1 MLHVTIGSMITASTH
16 DIAAYRV
23 SFFFGPEPVEGKAEV
38 LACVFNVKK
47 RSWKAGIQVAV
58 EISNR
63 QLSAVERTI
72 QWTDRLA
79 KSLVA
84 VEPQERFDYQERS
97 GDVFVQAVCRC
108 KLDLQ
113 LMAGLTQDS
122 HRILAEELRVEL
134 DQAISKHPE
143 YIISDILDELDLTP

>member
-1 MLHVTIGSMITASTH
+1 MH

-47 RSWKAGIQVAV
+47 RSWRAGIQVAV

-63 QLSAVERTI
+63 QLSALGQTI
-72 QWTDRLA
+72 HLTDRLA
-79 KSLVA
+79 KSLVT
-84 VEPQERFDYQERS
+84 VDPQDRSDYQERS

-113 LMAGLTQDS
+113 LMAGLTQDR
-122 HRILAEELRVEL
+122 HRILAEELRAEL
-134 DQAISKHPE
+134 DQEISKHPE
-143 YIISDILDELDLTP
+143 HIISDILDELDLAP

>member
-72 QWTDRLA
+72 QLTDRLA
-79 KSLVA
+79 RSLVT
-84 VEPQERFDYQERS
+84 VEPQERSDYQQRS

-113 LMAGLTQDS
+113 LIVGLTPDS
-122 HRILAEELRVEL
+122 HRILAEELKIEL
-134 DQAISKHPE
+134 DQEISTHPE
-143 YIISDILDELDLTP
+143 YIISAILDELDLTP

>member
-1 MLHVTIGSMITASTH
+1 MITTPTH
-16 DIAAYRV
+16 DITAYRV
-23 SFFFGPEPVEGKAEV
+23 TFFFGPEPVEGKTDV

-58 EISNR
+58 EVSSS
-63 QLSAVERTI
+63 QLSALERVV
-72 QWTDRLA
+72 QLTDRLA

-84 VEPQERFDYQERS
+84 VEFQERSDYQERS

-113 LMAGLTQDS
+113 LMAGLTPNN
-122 HRILAEELRVEL
+122 HRIFSEELVTEL
-134 DQAISKHPE
+134 DLEISKHPE
-143 YIISDILDELDLTP
+143 FLISSILDELDLAP

>member
-1 MLHVTIGSMITASTH
+1 MITASPH
-16 DIAAYRV
+16 DVAAYRV

-47 RSWKAGIQVAV
+47 RSWKAGIQVVV

-63 QLSAVERTI
+63 QLSTLGQTI
-72 QWTDRLA
+72 QLSDRLE

-84 VEPQERFDYQERS
+84 VEPQERSDHQERS

-113 LMAGLTQDS
+113 LMAGLTQDN
-122 HRILAEELRVEL
+122 HRILAEELTAEL
-134 DQAISKHPE
+134 DQEIRKYPE
-143 YIISDILDELDLTP
+143 HIISTILDELDLAP

>member
-1 MLHVTIGSMITASTH
+1 MLQLESMVTASTH

-23 SFFFGPEPVEGKAEV
+23 SFFFGPEPVEGKSDV

-84 VEPQERFDYQERS
+84 VEPQEQSDYQERS

-113 LMAGLTQDS
+113 LIVGLTPDS
-122 HRILAEELRVEL
+122 HRILAEELKIEL
-134 DQAISKHPE
+134 DQEISTHPE
-143 YIISDILDELDLTP
+143 YIISAILDELDLTP

>member
-1 MLHVTIGSMITASTH
+1 MITASTH
-16 DIAAYRV
+16 DIAPYRV
-23 SFFFGPEPVEGKAEV
+23 SFFFGPESVEGKADV

-47 RSWKAGIQVAV
+47 RSWKAGVQVAV

-63 QLSAVERTI
+63 QLLALGRTI
-72 QWTDRLA
+72 QWGDRLA

-84 VEPQERFDYQERS
+84 LEPQERADYQERS
-97 GDVFVQAVCRC
+97 GDVFVQAVCRW

-113 LMAGLTQDS
+113 LLPGLTQNNQ
-122 HRILAEELRVEL
+122 RILAEEVIAEL

-143 YIISDILDELDLTP
+143 QLISYMLDELGLPS

>member
-1 MLHVTIGSMITASTH
+1 MITASSH

-23 SFFFGPEPVEGKAEV
+23 SFFFGPEPVEGTADV

-58 EISNR
+58 EIGNR
-63 QLSAVERTI
+63 QLSALGRAI

-79 KSLVA
+79 ESLVA
-84 VEPQERFDYQERS
+84 VEPQEWSAYQERS
-97 GDVFVQAVCRC
+97 GDVFVQAVCRW

-113 LMAGLTQDS
+113 LLPGLAQNS
-122 HRILAEELRVEL
+122 QRILAEELVAEL
-134 DQAISKHPE
+134 DQEISERPE
-143 YIISDILDELDLTP
+143 HLVSYILDELGLAS

>member
-1 MLHVTIGSMITASTH
+1 MITASTH

-23 SFFFGPEPVEGKAEV
+23 SFFFGPEPVEGKEDV

-47 RSWKAGIQVAV
+47 RSWKAGTQVVV

-63 QLSAVERTI
+63 QLSALGRTI
-72 QWTDRLA
+72 QWTDRLT
-79 KSLVA
+79 KSLAA

-97 GDVFVQAVCRC
+97 DDVLAQAVCRW

-113 LMAGLTQDS
+113 LLPGLAQNNQ
-122 HRILAEELRVEL
+122 RILAEELVAEL
-134 DQAISKHPE
+134 DQEISEHPE
-143 YIISDILDELDLTP
+143 HLISYILNELGLAP

>member
-1 MLHVTIGSMITASTH
+1 MLQLESMVTASTH

-38 LACVFNVKK
+38 QACVFNVKK

-84 VEPQERFDYQERS
+84 VEPQEQSDYQERS

-113 LMAGLTQDS
+113 LIVGLTPDS
-122 HRILAEELRVEL
+122 HRILAEELKIEL
-134 DQAISKHPE
+134 DQEISTHPE
-143 YIISDILDELDLTP
+143 YIISAILDELDLTP

>member
-1 MLHVTIGSMITASTH
+1 MITASTH

-72 QWTDRLA
+72 QLTDRLA
-79 KSLVA
+79 RSLVT
-84 VEPQERFDYQERS
+84 VEPQERSDYQQRS

-113 LMAGLTQDS
+113 LIVGLTPDS
-122 HRILAEELRVEL
+122 HRILAEELKIEL
-134 DQAISKHPE
+134 DQEISTHPE
-143 YIISDILDELDLTP
+143 YIISAILDELDLTP

>member
-16 DIAAYRV
+16 DIASYRV

-58 EISNR
+58 EVSR
-63 QLSAVERTI
+63 GQLSAIERTT
-72 QWTDRLA
+72 QLTDRLA
-79 KSLVA
+79 KCLVV
-84 VEPQERFDYQERS
+84 VEPQEQADYQERS
-97 GDVFVQAVCRC
+97 GDVFVQAVCRQ

-113 LMAGLTQDS
+113 LLLGLVQNNQ
-122 HRILAEELRVEL
+122 RIPAEELIVEL
-134 DQAISKHPE
+134 DQVVSKHPE
-143 YIISDILDELDLTP
+143 HLISCILDELGLVP